1 MNKMKLIIVFIFLAA
16 AIHIWAE
23 VVVYLDPTYGSHGK
37 EVQLSLEGLASPD
50 FPRPINHNPVLFVH
64 GHHFINILK
73 KHAKKTS
80 FWDEVPKE
88 RHQTDREWVGGA
100 TPKSYQRDWQHPFN
114 GLPCF
119 RETLEL
125 AENSWLEIEPYYI
138 DLEDYRDDEE
148 KKNRSIEA
156 DALKI
161 QEAVNLILLHQGDP
175 GATNKKVAIIAY
187 GKGAISARFYLDKLW
202 KEQNRR
208 LSFHPVSAL
217 IAISPPNHGFPA
229 DRVDIMDRDSL
240 QYQQLTNGYDENCS
254 RFPDPSSHDFI
265 EKLNG
270 HPIYDTMADNYCASI
285 FDSEAPGSRR
295 NNEPAA
301 NGILYVTLYAR
312 GNRDIVGGSD
322 PSGDC
327 QGRVLAKNLAPN
339 AENREIPGIPD
350 PGNYPEIPG
359 GKDKLAVHQNTV
371 HMPEVICKA
380 LYTVVHHQAPPD
392 ELIFAAAEQNN
403 QESPPIVPRWQPPQ
417 QDEAVVLLFDISH
430 SMSWQSDR
438 YDETPGTEEDRQP
451 LTLVKKAVEPFMRL
465 LSTYWDRK
473 KNIGIAVFPALPWS
487 CELQK
492 DGCAQTINPLTPVT
506 EANIHQLIKTIHCLR
521 PQGYTPLFKGIDT
534 ALPIFGQEKHKS
546 IILISDGF
554 HNFPTPVNTNDV
566 ALEAYI
572 KDLDQKQVT
581 LYAVGFGRNQYID
594 VNHNLLAR
602 LALDREPHLQGK
614 FFRVTDPGM
623 TLTGSLKSIFTTFM
637 NLETVKD
644 YQGTIKTG
652 ETVTDPVKINKYD
665 RKISF
670 LLSRETAGQEKL
682 GFFISSPDGKPV
694 ANDSP
699 GVTLHVGETFT
710 IITLDERILRQPGKP
725 GTNPWKINIDAHDLE
740 NGRQV
745 DYFYSVITDSALK
758 MKTGFDKATYE
769 TGDTII
775 VKVEITEGEQG
786 QPLTGLTD
794 VTAVVTRPREG
805 QGNWYALNKISPAEL
820 ESIPGTI
827 GEESLSR
834 QQRKA
839 IYLARERSGVLALL
853 SQRTGPLVVHLY
865 DDGSHGDKT
874 KADGIY
880 TNQYTDVIKEGTYCF
895 RFRAAGEQWEREKI
909 EEVMVV
915 PKPHPAYSSLDIRWY
930 DTTPDDP
937 PQYLYHLELVPKDP
951 YGNFIGPG
959 HTVEVNIH
967 YKKEQSPQPIK
978 LNDCLDGTYTGET
991 GISPRGLKTGMQLV
1005 FTIDG
1010 QPFTTVEK
1018 IPGFKKRSLGVY
1030 AGMGIP
1036 TYSFS
1041 RGRGININSGCHFGY
1056 QLSTQFS
1063 LVGMVGY
1070 NRFSSDS
1077 SSYNPKEKEWWNI
1090 SANLQSEVFKIPFRI
1105 YVDAGP
1111 GIYIS
1116 GCGVFT
1122 PGFNFGLGAAYS
1134 LKSDWGVQLGTN
1146 YHHLFTK
1153 GVPDPNF
1160 LVTYARLLYHF

>member
-1 MNKMKLIIVFIFLAA
+1 MNKMGLIIVFIFLAA
-16 AIHIWAE
+16 AIHMTAE
-23 VVVYLDPTYGSHGK
+23 VTVYLDPIYGSHGK
-37 EVQLSLEGLASPD
+37 EVQLTLEGLTNSK

-64 GHHFINILK
+64 GHHYGN
-73 KHAKKTS
+73 T
-80 FWDEVPKE
+80 
-88 RHQTDREWVGGA
+88 
-100 TPKSYQRDWQHPFN
+100 KSYQRDWQRPGN

-138 DLEDYRDDEE
+138 DLEDYGDDEE
-148 KKNRSIEA
+148 KINRSIEA

-208 LSFHPVSAL
+208 LSFHPISAL

-229 DRVDIMDRDSL
+229 DRFDIMDRDSL
-240 QYQQLTNGYDENCS
+240 QYQQLSNGYDENCS
-254 RFPDPSSHDFI
+254 RFPNPRSHDFI

-270 HPIYDTMADNYCASI
+270 HPIYDTMTDNYCASI

-295 NNEPAA
+295 NNEPIE

-312 GNRDIVGGSD
+312 GNRDLAGGSD

-327 QGRVLAKNLAPN
+327 QGRILAKNLAPN

-350 PGNYPEIPG
+350 HGNYPGIPG
-359 GKDKLAVHQNTV
+359 GNDKLAVHQNTV

-380 LYTVVHHQAPPD
+380 LYTVVHRQAPPD
-392 ELIFAAAEQNN
+392 ELIFANAEYNN
-403 QESPPIVPRWQPPQ
+403 RESPPLVPHRQPPQ
-417 QDEAVVLLFDISH
+417 QDEAVVLLFDIST

-438 YDETPGTEEDRQP
+438 YDETPGIEEDRQP

-465 LSTYWDRK
+465 LSTYWQRN

-506 EANIHQLIKTIHCLR
+506 EANIHQAIKTIHCLR
-521 PQGYTPLFKGIDT
+521 AQGYTPLFKGIDT

-554 HNFPTPVNTNDV
+554 HNFPTPVDTNDV

-581 LYAVGFGRNQYID
+581 LYAIGFGRNGYID
-594 VNHNLLAR
+594 VNHKLLAR

-623 TLTGSLKSIFTTFM
+623 TLTGSLKSIFTTLM
-637 NLETVKD
+637 NLETEKD
-644 YQGTIKTG
+644 SLGTIKAG
-652 ETVTDPVKINKYD
+652 ETVIDPVKINKYD

-670 LLSRETAGQEKL
+670 LLSRETPDQEKL
-682 GFFISSPDGKPV
+682 GFFISSPDGKPI

-699 GVTLHVGETFT
+699 GVTLHEGETFT
-710 IITLDERILRQPGKP
+710 IITLDERFLRQPGKP
-725 GTNPWKINIDAHDLE
+725 GTNPWKININAHDLE
-740 NGRQV
+740 NSRQV
-745 DYFYSVITDSALK
+745 DYFYSVITDSALE

-769 TGDTII
+769 TGDTIT
-775 VKVEITEGEQG
+775 VTVEITEGEQG

-839 IYLARERSGVLALL
+839 IYLARERGGVLAVL
-853 SQRTGPLVVHLY
+853 SQNTRPLVLRLY

-909 EEVMVV
+909 EQVMVV

-937 PQYLYHLELVPKDP
+937 PQYLYHVELVPKDP

-967 YKKEQSPQPIK
+967 YKKEQSPPPIK
-978 LNDCLDGTYTGET
+978 LNDCLDGTYIGET

-1030 AGMGIP
+1030 AGVGIP

-1063 LVGMVGY
+1063 MVGMVGY

-1077 SSYNPKEKEWWNI
+1077 SSYDPKEKEWWNI
-1090 SANLQSEVFKIPFRI
+1090 SANLQSEVLKIPFRI

-1116 GCGVFT
+1116 GSGVFT

-1134 LKSDWGVQLGTN
+1134 LKSDWGVQLGVN
-1146 YHHLFTK
+1146 FHHLFTK

-1160 LVTYARLLYHF
+1160 LVTYARLVYHF

>member
-1 MNKMKLIIVFIFLAA
+1 MKMKLITVFIFLAA
-16 AIHIWAE
+16 AIHTAAE
-23 VVVYLDPTYGSHGK
+23 VTVYLDPTYSSAGK
-37 EVQLSLEGLASPD
+37 EVQLTLEGLANPK
-50 FPRPINHNPVLFVH
+50 FPRPKHHNPVLFVH
-64 GHHFINILK
+64 GHHFGS
-73 KHAKKTS
+73 T
-80 FWDEVPKE
+80 
-88 RHQTDREWVGGA
+88 
-100 TPKSYQRDWQHPFN
+100 KSYQRDWQRPGN

-138 DLEDYRDDEE
+138 DLEDFRDDEE
-148 KKNRSIEA
+148 KKNRSIEE

-175 GATNKKVAIIAY
+175 GATHKKVAIIAY
-187 GKGAISARFYLDKLW
+187 GKGAISARCYLDKLW

-208 LSFHPVSAL
+208 LAFHPVSAL

-229 DRVDIMDRDSL
+229 NRGDIVDRDSL
-240 QYQQLTNGYDENCS
+240 QYQQLSNGYDENCT
-254 RFPDPSSHDFI
+254 RFPHPRGHDFI

-270 HPIYDTMADNYCASI
+270 HPIYDTMTDNYCASI

-295 NNEPAA
+295 NNEPVE

-312 GNRDIVGGSD
+312 GNRDIAGGSE
-322 PSGDC
+322 PSKDC

-350 PGNYPEIPG
+350 QDNYPEIPG
-359 GKDKLAVHQNTV
+359 GNNKLAVHQNTV

-380 LYTVVHHQAPPD
+380 LYTVVHRLAPPD
-392 ELIFAAAEQNN
+392 ELIFANAQQNN
-403 QESPPIVPRWQPPQ
+403 RESPPLVPRRQPPQ

-430 SMSWQSDR
+430 SMSWPSDR
-438 YDETPGTEEDRQP
+438 YDETPGIEEDRQP
-451 LTLVKKAVEPFMRL
+451 LSLVKKAVEPFMRL

-473 KNIGIAVFPALPWS
+473 RNIGIAVFPALPWS

-492 DGCAQTINPLTPVT
+492 DGCAQTINPLTPIT
-506 EANIHQLIKTIHCLR
+506 EANIQQAIKTIHCLG

-534 ALPIFGQEKHKS
+534 ALPLFGQEKHKS
-546 IILISDGF
+546 LILVSDGF
-554 HNFPTPVNTNDV
+554 HNFPTPVNTDDV

-581 LYAVGFGRNQYID
+581 LYAVGFGSGRNGYLD
-594 VNHNLLAR
+594 VNHKLLAR
-602 LALDREPHLQGK
+602 LALDREQHLQGK
-614 FFRVTDPGM
+614 FFRVTDPGA
-623 TLTGSLKSIFTTFM
+623 TLTGSLKSIFTTLM

-644 YQGTIKTG
+644 SRGTIKAG
-652 ETVTDPVKINKYD
+652 ETVIDPVKIDKHD
-665 RKISF
+665 RKTSF
-670 LLSRETAGQEKL
+670 LLTRETPGQGKL
-682 GFFISSPDGKPV
+682 GFFISSPDGKPIS
-694 ANDSP
+694 NDSI
-699 GVTLHVGETFT
+699 GVTLQEGETYT

-725 GTNPWKINIDAHDLE
+725 GTTSPSWKVNIDAHDLE
-740 NGRQV
+740 KGQQAV
-745 DYFYSVITDSALK
+745 YFYSVITDSALK
-758 MKTGFDKATYE
+758 MKTGFDKTTYE
-769 TGDTII
+769 TGDTIT
-775 VKVEITEGEQG
+775 VTVEITRGEQG

-805 QGNWYALNKISPAEL
+805 QGNWYARNKVSPEEL

-827 GEESLSR
+827 GAETLSR

-839 IYLARERSGVLALL
+839 MYLARERSSVPAVL
-853 SQRTGPLVVHLY
+853 SQNTGPLVLRLY
-865 DDGSHGDKT
+865 DDGSRGDKT

-880 TNQYTDVIKEGTYCF
+880 TNQYTDVGKEGAYCF

-909 EEVMVV
+909 EQVTVV
-915 PKPHPAYSSLDIRWY
+915 PKPHPGYSSLEIRWQ

-937 PQYLYHLELVPKDP
+937 PQYLYHVELVPKDP

-967 YKKEQSPQPIK
+967 YKKEPDSPRPIK

-991 GISPRGLKTGMQLV
+991 GISPRGLKTGVQLV

-1030 AGMGIP
+1030 AGVGVP

-1041 RGRGININSGCHFGY
+1041 KGRGIDINTGCHFGY
-1056 QLSTQFS
+1056 QLSTSNQFS
-1063 LVGMVGY
+1063 LVGVGGY
-1070 NRFSSDS
+1070 NRFRSDS
-1077 SSYNPKEKEWWNI
+1077 SSDDSREREMRWWNI
-1090 SANLQSEVFKIPFRI
+1090 SANLQSQVFKIPFRI
-1105 YVDAGP
+1105 YVEAGP

-1116 GCGVFT
+1116 GSGVFT
-1122 PGFNFGLGAAYS
+1122 PGFNFGVGAAYS
-1134 LKSDWGVQLGTN
+1134 LKADWGVELGVN
-1146 YHHLFTK
+1146 FHHLFSK
-1153 GVPDPNF
+1153 GVLDPNF

>member
-1 MNKMKLIIVFIFLAA
+1 MLKMRLIIVFIFFAA
-16 AIHIWAE
+16 AIKVAAE
-23 VVVYLDPTYGSHGK
+23 ATVYLDPTYSSDGK
-37 EVQLSLEGLASPD
+37 EVQLTLEALTNPK
-50 FPRPINHNPVLFVH
+50 FPRPINHNPVLFIH
-64 GHHFINILK
+64 GYHFIN
-73 KHAKKTS
+73 T
-80 FWDEVPKE
+80 
-88 RHQTDREWVGGA
+88 
-100 TPKSYQRDWQHPFN
+100 KSYQRDWQRPGN

-138 DLEDYRDDEE
+138 DLEDYQDDEE

-161 QEAVNLILLHQGDP
+161 QEAVSLILLHQGDP
-175 GATNKKVAIIAY
+175 GATNIKVAIIAY
-187 GKGAISARFYLDKLW
+187 GKGAISARYYLDKLW
-202 KEQNRR
+202 KEQNRQ
-208 LSFHPVSAL
+208 LSFHPVSEL

-229 DRVDIMDRDSL
+229 DGVDIMDRDSL
-240 QYQQLTNGYDENCS
+240 QYQQLSNGYDENCTRFSNPRS
-254 RFPDPSSHDFI
+254 RDFI

-270 HPIYDTMADNYCASI
+270 HPIYDTMTDNYCASI

-295 NNEPAA
+295 NNEPVE

-312 GNRDIVGGSD
+312 DNRDIAGGSE
-322 PSGDC
+322 PSQDC

-350 PGNYPEIPG
+350 NRNYPEIPRG
-359 GKDKLAVHQNTV
+359 NDKWLVHQNTV

-392 ELIFAAAEQNN
+392 DLIFATSEQNN
-403 QESPPIVPRWQPPQ
+403 RESPPLVPRRQPPQ
-417 QDEAVVLLFDISH
+417 QEEAVVLLFDISH
-430 SMSWQSDR
+430 SMSWQADR
-438 YDETPGTEEDRQP
+438 YDETPGIEENRQP

-487 CELQK
+487 CQLQK

-506 EANIHQLIKTIHCLR
+506 EANINHVIKTIHCLR

-554 HNFPTPVNTNDV
+554 QNFPTPVNITDV

-572 KDLDQKQVT
+572 KELDQKQVT
-581 LYAVGFGRNQYID
+581 LYAVGFGGNQYID
-594 VNHNLLAR
+594 VNHKLLAR
-602 LALDREPHLQGK
+602 LALDREQPLQGK
-614 FFRVTDPGM
+614 FFQVTDPGT
-623 TLTGSLKSIFTTFM
+623 TLTESLKSIFTTLM
-637 NLETVKD
+637 NLET
-644 YQGTIKTG
+644 IKESRGAIKAG
-652 ETVTDPVKINKYD
+652 ETVTDPVKINKHD

-670 LLSRETAGQEKL
+670 LLRQETPGQEKL
-682 GFFISSPDGKPV
+682 GFFIGSPDGKPI
-694 ANDSP
+694 ANDSK
-699 GVTLHVGETFT
+699 GVILYEGKTFT
-710 IITLDERILRQPGKP
+710 IITLDERFLRQPGKQ
-725 GTNPWKINIDAHDLE
+725 GTTPWKINIDAHNLE
-740 NGRQV
+740 GGGQAG
-745 DYFYSVITDSALK
+745 YFYSVITDSFLK
-758 MKTGFDKATYE
+758 MKTGFDKTTYE
-769 TGDTII
+769 TGDTIT
-775 VKVEITEGEQG
+775 VTAEVTDGEQA
-786 QPLTGLTD
+786 QPLMGLSD

-805 QGNWYALNKISPAEL
+805 EGNWYAQNKVSPAEL
-820 ESIPGTI
+820 ESIPDTI

-839 IYLARERSGVLALL
+839 VYLARERGSVLAGL
-853 SQRTGPLVVHLY
+853 SQRTGPLVLRLY

-880 TNQYTDVIKEGTYCF
+880 TNQYTDVTKEGPYCF
-895 RFRAAGEQWEREKI
+895 RFRAAGEQWEREMT
-909 EEVMVV
+909 EQVMVV
-915 PKPHPAYSSLDIRWY
+915 PKPHPGYSSLDIRWK

-937 PQYLYHLELVPKDP
+937 PQYLYQVELVPKDP

-959 HTVEVNIH
+959 HTVEVSIH
-967 YKKEQSPQPIK
+967 YKKEQSPRPIR

-991 GISPRGLKTGMQLV
+991 AISPRGLKTGVQLV

-1010 QPFTTVEK
+1010 QLFTTVEK

-1030 AGMGIP
+1030 AGVGIP

-1041 RGRGININSGCHFGY
+1041 RGRGIDISSGCHLGY
-1056 QLSTQFS
+1056 QLSTSNQFS
-1063 LVGMVGY
+1063 LVGMVGR
-1070 NRFSSDS
+1070 NRFRSAS
-1077 SSYNPKEKEWWNI
+1077 SSNDPNKEMEKLWWNI
-1090 SANLQSEVFKIPFRI
+1090 SANLQSEVLKIPFRI

-1116 GCGVFT
+1116 GSGVFT

-1134 LKSDWGVQLGTN
+1134 LKADWGIELGVDF
-1146 YHHLFTK
+1146 HHLFSK

-1160 LVTYARLLYHF
+1160 LVTYVRLLYHF

>member
-1 MNKMKLIIVFIFLAA
+1 MLKMRLIIVFIFFAA
-16 AIHIWAE
+16 AIKAAAE
-23 VVVYLDPTYGSHGK
+23 VTVYLAPGYSTDGK
-37 EVQLSLEGLASPD
+37 EVQLTLEGLTNPK
-50 FPRPINHNPVLFVH
+50 FPRPNNHNPVLFVH

-73 KHAKKTS
+73 KHPKKTS
-80 FWDEVPKE
+80 FGDEVPKE

-100 TPKSYQRDWQHPFN
+100 TPKSYQRDWQRPGN

-119 RETLEL
+119 RDTLEL

-138 DLEDYRDDEE
+138 DLEDYQDDEE

-175 GATNKKVAIIAY
+175 GATNIKVAIIAY

-202 KEQNRR
+202 EEQKRR
-208 LSFHPVSAL
+208 LSFHPVSEL

-229 DRVDIMDRDSL
+229 NRVAIMDRDSL
-240 QYQQLTNGYDENCS
+240 QYQQLSNGYDESCT
-254 RFPDPSSHDFI
+254 RFPNPRSHDFI

-270 HPIYDTMADNYCASI
+270 HPIYDTMTDNYCPSI

-295 NNEPAA
+295 NNEPVE

-312 GNRDIVGGSD
+312 GNRDIAGGSE

-350 PGNYPEIPG
+350 QGNYPEIPG
-359 GKDKLAVHQNTV
+359 GNDKLLVHQNTV

-392 ELIFAAAEQNN
+392 ELIFVTAGHNN
-403 QESPPIVPRWQPPQ
+403 RESPPLVPRRQPAQ

-430 SMSWQSDR
+430 SMSWQADR
-438 YDETPGTEEDRQP
+438 YDETQGIEEDRQP
-451 LTLVKKAVEPFMRL
+451 LTLVKKAVEPFMLL
-465 LSTYWDRK
+465 LSTYWDHK

-492 DGCAQTINPLTPVT
+492 DGCAQTI
-506 EANIHQLIKTIHCLR
+506 KTIHCLK

-534 ALPIFGQEKHKS
+534 ALPIFGQEKRKS
-546 IILISDGF
+546 ILLISDGF
-554 HNFPTPVNTNDV
+554 HNFPTPVNTDDV

-594 VNHNLLAR
+594 VNHKLLAR
-602 LALDREPHLQGK
+602 LALDREQHLQGK
-614 FFRVTDPGM
+614 FFRVTEPGI
-623 TLTGSLKSIFTTFM
+623 TLTGSLKSIFTTLM

-644 YQGTIKTG
+644 SWGTIKAG
-652 ETVTDPVKINKYD
+652 ETVTNAVKINKHD
-665 RKISF
+665 RRISF
-670 LLSRETAGQEKL
+670 LLNREAQDQEKPN
-682 GFFISSPDGKPV
+682 FFISGSDGKPV
-694 ANDSP
+694 ANDSK
-699 GVTLHVGETFT
+699 GVTLHEGKTFT
-710 IITLDERILRQPGKP
+710 IITLDERFLRQPGKP
-725 GTNPWKINIDAHDLE
+725 GTTPWKININAHNLE
-740 NGRQV
+740 NGRQA

-758 MKTGFDKATYE
+758 MKTSFDKTTYE
-769 TGDTII
+769 TGDTIT
-775 VKVEITEGEQG
+775 VTVEITEGEQG
-786 QPLTGLTD
+786 PPLTGLTD
-794 VTAVVTRPREG
+794 ITAVVTRPREG
-805 QGNWYALNKISPAEL
+805 PGNWYALNKVSSQEL

-834 QQRKA
+834 LQRKA
-839 IYLARERSGVLALL
+839 IYLARERSGVLAVLA
-853 SQRTGPLVVHLY
+853 QRTSPLVLHLY

-874 KADGIY
+874 RADGTY

-895 RFRAAGEQWEREKI
+895 RFRAVGEQWEREKI
-909 EEVMVV
+909 EQVIAV
-915 PKPHPAYSSLDIRWY
+915 PKPHPGYSSLDIRWK
-930 DTTPDDP
+930 DTTADDP
-937 PQYLYHLELVPKDP
+937 PQYLYYVELVPKDP

-959 HTVEVNIH
+959 HTVAVNIH
-967 YKKEQSPQPIK
+967 YKNQKEQNPRPIQ
-978 LNDCLDGTYTGET
+978 LNDGLDGTYTGET

-1018 IPGFKKRSLGVY
+1018 IPGFKKRSLGIYV
-1030 AGMGIP
+1030 GVGIP

-1041 RGRGININSGCHFGY
+1041 RGRGIDINSGCHFGY
-1056 QLSTQFS
+1056 QLSTSNQFS

-1070 NRFSSDS
+1070 NHFSPDS
-1077 SSYNPKEKEWWNI
+1077 SSNDPNKETEKQWWNI
-1090 SANLQSEVFKIPFRI
+1090 SANLQSEVLKIPFRI
-1105 YVDAGP
+1105 YVNTGP

-1116 GCGVFT
+1116 GSGVFT
-1122 PGFNFGLGAAYS
+1122 PGFNFGVGAAYS
-1134 LKSDWGVQLGTN
+1134 LKADWGIELGAN
-1146 YHHLFTK
+1146 FHYLFTK

-1160 LVTYARLLYHF
+1160 LVTYVRLLYHF